1 MAVDEGDLC
10 SPHGGGPGDG
20 IAHLAGRV
28 VGQVAHG
35 VQRLLRWPGGHSDAD
50 TGQILGPG
58 NGVQDVLDEHILLG
72 QAAAAHIL
80 AGQHPAL
87 RGDDREAVVLQRSEV
102 VLRDGVFQHPSVHG
116 WDDQFGAPGRKHHG
130 GEHIIGNAV
139 GHFGN
144 DVGRGRCHQNDIR
157 LFGQR
162 DVSDLELEIAVEGVH
177 HALVAGQRLKDERGD
192 EMGGVLSHNDLH
204 VRPQLFECAGHICHF
219 IGGNAAGNAQKD
231 AFALQIHPKNLLF
244 CGFASLV

>member
-1 MAVDEGDLC
+1 MF
-10 SPHGGGPGDG
+10 
-20 IAHLAGRV
+20 
-28 VGQVAHG
+28 
-35 VQRLLRWPGGHSDAD
+35 
-50 TGQILGPG
+50 
-58 NGVQDVLDEHILLG
+58 
-72 QAAAAHIL
+72 
-80 AGQHPAL
+80 
-87 RGDDREAVVLQRSEV
+87 QRSEV
-102 VLRDGVFQHPSVHG
+102 VLRDGVFQHPGVHG
-116 WDDQFGAPGRKHHG
+116 RADQLGAPGRKHHG

-162 DVSDLELEIAVEGVH
+162 DMGDLELEIAVEGIH
-177 HALVAGQRLKDERGD
+177 HALVAGQRFKDERGD
-192 EMGGVLSHNDLH
+192 EMGGVLGHNDLH